1 MAKSFYLKE
10 LVQQPLYLPN
20 GMKVPFEDIGGS
32 YGLLATEDP
41 TLVSELNKAVKSHT
55 GGVIALNEA
64 EYNEWQAK
72 KKASASSSQ
81 SQTRDREAL
90 SPIPFQQIQA
100 LRAAGAVADVN
111 VPGINSPHQ
120 VAQQAGQQKVEP
132 LTVPSTF
139 TKPKAGKVPRPTGA
153 PSPVPPTAA
162 PTAT

>member
-1 MAKSFYLKE
+1 MRFYLKE
-10 LVQQPLYLPN
+10 IVSTKLYLPT
-20 GMKVPFEDIGGS
+20 GMAVPFEDIGGS
-32 YGLLATEDP
+32 YGLLQTQDP
-41 TLVSELNKAVKSHT
+41 NLIAELDKAVKAHT
-55 GGVIALNEA
+55 GGVIPLNEA
-64 EYNEWQAK
+64 EYNEWVAK
-72 KKASASSSQ
+72 KKSSQSSSQ

-111 VPGINSPHQ
+111 VPGINSPNQ

-153 PSPVPPTAA
+153 PSPMPPTAA